1 MIYPKF
7 LQENDQISVP
17 APSAG
22 SRDEIDKKR
31 YKNAKKQLIERGYKI
46 KLSPNINNNIKGRSA
61 DYKERAKEFN
71 EMIEDESK
79 LILCASGGEF
89 LSEILPYIEFE
100 KLQRNP
106 KWVEG
111 FSDPTGL
118 LYTITTKYDIATI
131 YGDNFKTFGMEKYH
145 KSLKDNLEIIKG
157 NIIEQDS
164 FELYEEERKEKI
176 TGLEGYN
183 LTNKVEW
190 KEIKN
195 RDVKIKGRVIAG
207 CLDII
212 TLLAGTKYD
221 GAKEFNE
228 KYKEDGIIWIFDNC
242 ELSKEQLILE
252 MWKLNEL
259 EFFKYTKLI
268 IFGRNGVETS
278 YLEYDMKT
286 AIEDSVLSKLNIPI
300 IYDADISHKGPTMT
314 IINGAII
321 EVETNNKKAKIKT
334 ELK

>member
-7 LQENDQISVP
+7 LQESDQISVP

-145 KSLKDNLEIIKG
+145 
-157 NIIEQDS
+157 
-164 FELYEEERKEKI
+164 
-176 TGLEGYN
+176 
-183 LTNKVEW
+183 
-190 KEIKN
+190 
-195 RDVKIKGRVIAG
+195 
-207 CLDII
+207 
-212 TLLAGTKYD
+212 
-221 GAKEFNE
+221 
-228 KYKEDGIIWIFDNC
+228 
-242 ELSKEQLILE
+242 
-252 MWKLNEL
+252 
-259 EFFKYTKLI
+259 
-268 IFGRNGVETS
+268 
-278 YLEYDMKT
+278 
-286 AIEDSVLSKLNIPI
+286 
-300 IYDADISHKGPTMT
+300 
-314 IINGAII
+314 
-321 EVETNNKKAKIKT
+321 
-334 ELK
+334 